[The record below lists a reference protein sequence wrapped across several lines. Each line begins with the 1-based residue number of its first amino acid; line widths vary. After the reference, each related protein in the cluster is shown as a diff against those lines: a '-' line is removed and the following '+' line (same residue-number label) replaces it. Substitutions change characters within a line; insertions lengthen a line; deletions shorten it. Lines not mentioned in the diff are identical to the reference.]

1 VPEDLQAA
9 TLYSQ
14 LACWLRIQNPYPRQ
28 NVSVYGVYPN
38 TVMAGNRITVVDET
52 LGSSNEQP
60 GQTFQLSYTPVLAGL
75 QLDVVEP
82 AGMEPDASVDNN
94 SLSFTVTPPSTT
106 AGSSGTVIRR
116 WAQVDTFSFSGP
128 TARVYTFD
136 SEDGL
141 VTFGDGQN
149 GMIPPRGYNNII
161 ATRYE
166 YTQGL
171 AGNVAAGQLSVLRP
185 GYNAIATV
193 TNPAPAQGGVDG
205 DSVDDLLRAAPAQV
219 KANNRVVQLGD
230 IDTLGR
236 AASPAVCRAHAV
248 LAPDGRI
255 ALGVLALSQAAQP
268 YAPPALLDQVSAYVR
283 ARCLAPL
290 ASRIFCCEPNYVTI
304 DVVAQ
309 VSVNVPADQRNAVQQ
324 ELAQQLQAFFQ
335 PVFGGPDGQGWAFG
349 QTVQSAQ
356 VSRFLRKDP
365 RVTGVAGLA
374 LNGEQGGD
382 IMLTP
387 DQVPVFGSANVLAY
401 TTASA
406 R

>member
-1 VPEDLQAA
+1 
-9 TLYSQ
+9 
-14 LACWLRIQNPYPRQ
+14 
-28 NVSVYGVYPN
+28 
-38 TVMAGNRITVVDET
+38 
-52 LGSSNEQP
+52 
-60 GQTFQLSYTPVLAGL
+60 
-75 QLDVVEP
+75 
-82 AGMEPDASVDNN
+82 
-94 SLSFTVTPPSTT
+94 
-106 AGSSGTVIRR
+106 
-116 WAQVDTFSFSGP
+116 
-128 TARVYTFD
+128 
-136 SEDGL
+136 
-141 VTFGDGQN
+141 
-149 GMIPPRGYNNII
+149 
-161 ATRYE
+161 
-166 YTQGL
+166 
-171 AGNVAAGQLSVLRP
+171 
-185 GYNAIATV
+185 
-193 TNPAPAQGGVDG
+193 
-205 DSVDDLLRAAPAQV
+205 
-219 KANNRVVQLGD
+219 
-230 IDTLGR
+230 
-236 AASPAVCRAHAV
+236 
-248 LAPDGRI
+248 
-255 ALGVLALSQAAQP
+255 
-268 YAPPALLDQVSAYVR
+268 LDQVSAYVR